1 MADPVYGVQQYDAC
15 VQSFIMIHGHR
26 DRVGKNLLILL
37 QNIYTYFIES
47 KMSPPN
53 LILALQGCTNIFNH
67 N

>member
-15 VQSFIMIHGHR
+15 VQNFIVIHGQR
-26 DRVGKNLLILL
+26 DRVGKNMLILL

-47 KMSPPN
+47 ETFPN